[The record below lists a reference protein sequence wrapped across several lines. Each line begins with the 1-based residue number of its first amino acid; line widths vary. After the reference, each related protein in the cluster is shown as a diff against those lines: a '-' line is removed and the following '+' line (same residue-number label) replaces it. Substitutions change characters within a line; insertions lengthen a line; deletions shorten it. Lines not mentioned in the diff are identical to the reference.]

1 MRRRAVKPAPQP
13 ASRTSGSG
21 PNSAHAAGVDSV
33 KELKHRGA
41 ENLRQKMEEVN
52 VTTERKISSTVPDVM
67 TVNDWV
73 QRARTM
79 EYRITD

>member
-1 MRRRAVKPAPQP
+1 MADLLRIPGMTPDWAELLY
-13 ASRTSGSG
+13 
-21 PNSAHAAGVDSV
+21 AAGVDSV

-52 VTTERKISSTVPDVM
+52 LTAEQKISSTVPDVM